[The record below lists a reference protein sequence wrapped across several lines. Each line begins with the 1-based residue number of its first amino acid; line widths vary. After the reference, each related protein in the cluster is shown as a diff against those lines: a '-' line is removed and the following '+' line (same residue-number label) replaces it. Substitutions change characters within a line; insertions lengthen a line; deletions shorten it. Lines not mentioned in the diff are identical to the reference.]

1 MGTALGLLF
10 GAGLALAISSFNL
23 ALPRKITAPKRA
35 AQQYSFAPFIDDMA
49 SAVRA
54 GLAAPEAMWQ
64 ASLRLPSSYA
74 VIFDEAKVLWQAR
87 GFIASLQFLRSSCT
101 DRDVLQLVEVLT
113 VVQTTGSETLATA
126 LSQLARMARARQ
138 ELLNEVRGRQAVTVT
153 AARVAVA
160 APWLVLLLTSG
171 RPQTRATFLSLS
183 GAMVLVAVAALCAVS
198 FFMMRRLSRI
208 EELDYAT

>member
-1 MGTALGLLF
+1 
-10 GAGLALAISSFNL
+10 
-23 ALPRKITAPKRA
+23 
-35 AQQYSFAPFIDDMA
+35 
-49 SAVRA
+49 
-54 GLAAPEAMWQ
+54 MWQ

-171 RPQTRATFLSLS
+171 RPQTRATFLSSS